1 MDFWWVRFET
11 QLLRCLTLVAPPVI
25 SLLCNL
31 FHEPLG
37 YGLPVPGLPR
47 LCWYVLNFWQ
57 ADGGTLDNITDVVT
71 GIAYAWGESTKF
83 RFRIIVSVNL
93 ASSYLRIWLSPKVLL
108 TLMIVTRLIL
118 HRRNFRKAIGASNR
132 SDGLYKAVVVMLIE
146 SCALCTIAYILYI
159 TPWNGGSIG
168 DPFSGA
174 LDSIQVR
181 GVFTF
186 PRRIATLSIVV

>member
-1 MDFWWVRFET
+1 MGFWWVRFET
-11 QLLRCLTLVAPPVI
+11 QLLRCLTWVAPPAI

-37 YGLPVPGLPR
+37 YGLPVPGLPC

-57 ADGGTLDNITDVVT
+57 ADSGTLDNITGVVT
-71 GIAYAWGESTKF
+71 GIACIWVESTKF
-83 RFRIIVSVNL
+83 FTIVSVNL
-93 ASSYLRIWLSPKVLL
+93 ANSYPRIWLSPKVLL

-118 HRRNFRKAIGASNR
+118 HRRKFRKAIGASDR
-132 SDGLYKAVVVMLIE
+132 SDGLYKAAVVMLIE
-146 SCALCTIAYILYI
+146 SCALCAIAYILYI
-159 TPWNGGSIG
+159 VPWGGESSIG
-168 DPFSGA
+168 NLFTGA

-186 PRRIATLSIVV
+186 PRRITTLNVVV